1 MGEGQAISTLIPL
14 VLVGAY
20 VGWNIGANDA
30 GNCIGTSVGSG
41 LLSFR
46 RAIILVSV
54 FAIAGGVLQGG
65 HVMKTIGK
73 GIVTS
78 ELPFLA
84 VLTALL
90 CAGIFVTMA
99 TLLKLPVSTSEA
111 IVGGVLGVGLAAGAD
126 LNPST
131 ILSIGKVWVICPI
144 LVGVLAAL
152 IYVITR
158 LLLRTLGGSRFWQR
172 LPQVMLLVSAA
183 YISYS
188 LGANHV
194 GTAMGPIANLGY
206 PPGWLGLLGG
216 VSLVVGAIT
225 FGRRITETVGR
236 GITQLD
242 VVSAFSAQ
250 MAAALAVHY
259 FSMLGLPVSTSQSI
273 VRGVIAVGLLQGDR
287 TIQPRKI
294 AKIAIGWVATP
305 TAAGLFSFGLYRLLL
320 AITS

>member
-1 MGEGQAISTLIPL
+1 MSTLIPL

-90 CAGIFVTMA
+90 CAGIFVTIA

-144 LVGVLAAL
+144 LVGALAAL

-158 LLLRTLGGSRFWQR
+158 LLLRTLGGEPLLATSPTGDVASERCIHLVLSRSK
-172 LPQVMLLVSAA
+172 PCGHCD
-183 YISYS
+183 
-188 LGANHV
+188 GANRQSWIPNRL
-194 GTAMGPIANLGY
+194 ARIAWGRLT
-206 PPGWLGLLGG
+206 GG
-216 VSLVVGAIT
+216 GSD
-225 FGRRITETVGR
+225 RIW
-236 GITQLD
+236 
-242 VVSAFSAQ
+242 SPY
-250 MAAALAVHY
+250 H
-259 FSMLGLPVSTSQSI
+259 
-273 VRGVIAVGLLQGDR
+273 
-287 TIQPRKI
+287 
-294 AKIAIGWVATP
+294 
-305 TAAGLFSFGLYRLLL
+305 
-320 AITS
+320 

>member
-1 MGEGQAISTLIPL
+1 MLIPL
-14 VLVGAY
+14 ILAGAF

-41 LLSFR
+41 LISFK
-46 RAIILVSV
+46 RAIVLVSG
-54 FAIAGGVLQGG
+54 FAIAGGLLQGG

-78 ELPFLA
+78 ELSVLA
-84 VLTALL
+84 VLTALI
-90 CAGIFVTMA
+90 CAGVFVAMA
-99 TLLKLPVSTSEA
+99 TLLRLPVSTSEA
-111 IVGGVLGVGLAAGAD
+111 IVGGVLGVGIASGAD
-126 LNPST
+126 LNFTT
-131 ILSIGKVWVICPI
+131 ILAIAKVWVICPI

-152 IYVITR
+152 IYLVTR
-158 LLLRTLGGSRFWQR
+158 FLLKRLGRNRFWQR

-206 PPGWLGLLGG
+206 STGWLGLLGG
-216 VSLVVGAIT
+216 VSLAVGAIT
-225 FGRRITETVGR
+225 FGRRVTETVGR

-259 FSMLGLPVSTSQSI
+259 FAMIGLPVSTSQSI
-273 VRGVIAVGLLQGDR
+273 VGGVIAVGLLQGSR
-287 TIQPRKI
+287 TIQAKKITKI
-294 AKIAIGWVATP
+294 AVGWVATP
-305 TAAGLFSFGLYRLLL
+305 TAAGLFSFGLYKLLL
-320 AITS
+320 VIGA

>member
-1 MGEGQAISTLIPL
+1 MAIIIPL
-14 VLVGAY
+14 ILAGAF

-41 LLSFR
+41 LLTFR
-46 RAIILVSV
+46 RAIILVSI
-54 FAIAGGVLQGG
+54 FAIAGGFLQGG

-78 ELPFLA
+78 ELPVLA
-84 VLTALL
+84 VLTALI

-99 TLLKLPVSTSEA
+99 TLFKLPVSTSEA
-111 IVGGVLGVGLAAGAD
+111 IVGGVLGVGFAAGAD
-126 LNPST
+126 LNLTT
-131 ILSIGKVWVICPI
+131 IYAIARVWIICPI
-144 LVGVLAAL
+144 LVGILAAL
-152 IYVITR
+152 IYLLTR
-158 LLLRTLGGSRFWQR
+158 FLLKRRGGSRFWQR
-172 LPQVMLLVSAA
+172 IPQAMLLVSAA

-206 PPGWLGLLGG
+206 EASWLGLLGG
-216 VSLVVGAIT
+216 VSLAIGAIT
-225 FGRRITETVGR
+225 FGKRVTETVGR

-250 MAAALAVHY
+250 MAAALAVHF
-259 FSMLGLPVSTSQSI
+259 FSMVGLPVSTSQSI
-273 VRGVIAVGLLQGDR
+273 VGGVIAVGLLKGDR
-287 TIQPRKI
+287 SIQPKKL

-305 TAAGLFSFGLYRLLL
+305 TAAGTLSFCLYKLLTL
-320 AITS
+320 ITA